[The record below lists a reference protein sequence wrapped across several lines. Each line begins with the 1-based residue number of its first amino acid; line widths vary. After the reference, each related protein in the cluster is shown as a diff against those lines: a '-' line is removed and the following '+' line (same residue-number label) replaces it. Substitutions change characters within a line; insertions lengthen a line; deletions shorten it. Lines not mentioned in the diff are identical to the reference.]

1 MRSFMTFFLLV
12 IAATL
17 QAQDVT
23 VLVAKVK
30 AKLDQVNDYI
40 AEGKMKTDVAFIK
53 APVGKVKVYFRK
65 PDRFKLQ
72 KDGGISILPK
82 GGISINMRSLL
93 TTERFLALD
102 AGTQLL
108 DGQTLR
114 IVKLLPVEENSD
126 VVLTTLY
133 IDEPGLLIKKA
144 ISTTKE
150 NGTYEME
157 MQYGNF
163 RQYALPDK
171 VVISFQTKDYKLPK
185 GVTLEFSDVDKPKTE
200 AEKLRNKK
208 GRIEI
213 TYASYTINKG
223 IAESVFKQ

>member
-1 MRSFMTFFLLV
+1 MRIVLIFLLLG
-12 IAATL
+12 ITSSIYS
-17 QAQDVT
+17 QDVST
-23 VLVAKVK
+23 LVAKVK
-30 AKLDQVNDYI
+30 AKIDQVNDYT

-53 APVGKVKVYFRK
+53 APVGKVKVFFRK

-108 DGQTLR
+108 EGQSLR
-114 IVKLLPVEENSD
+114 IVKLLPVEESSD

-133 IDEPGLLIKKA
+133 IDEPSLLIKKA

-157 MQYGNF
+157 MQYGKF
-163 RQYALPDK
+163 SQYALPDK
-171 VVISFQTKDYKLPK
+171 VIISFRTKDYKLPK
-185 GVTLEFSDVDKPKTE
+185 GVTLEFSDEGKPKTE
-200 AEKLRNKK
+200 AEKLKNRK

-213 TYASYTINKG
+213 SYSSYSINKG
-223 IAESVFKQ
+223 LPDIVFK

>member
-1 MRSFMTFFLLV
+1 MRIVLIFLLLG
-12 IAATL
+12 ITSSIHS
-17 QAQDVT
+17 QDVST
-23 VLVAKVK
+23 LVAKVK
-30 AKLDQVNDYI
+30 AKIDQVNDYT

-53 APVGKVKVYFRK
+53 APVGKVKVFFRK

-108 DGQTLR
+108 EGQSLR
-114 IVKLLPVEENSD
+114 IVKLLPVEESSD

-133 IDEPGLLIKKA
+133 IDEPSLLIKKA

-157 MQYGNF
+157 MQYGKF
-163 RQYALPDK
+163 SQYALPDK
-171 VVISFQTKDYKLPK
+171 VIISFRTKDYKLPK
-185 GVTLEFSDVDKPKTE
+185 GVTLEFSDEGKPKTE
-200 AEKLRNKK
+200 AEKLKNRK

-213 TYASYTINKG
+213 SYSSYSINKG
-223 IAESVFKQ
+223 LPDIVFK

>member
-1 MRSFMTFFLLV
+1 MRLFMTFFLV
-12 IAATL
+12 VTAATL
-17 QAQDVT
+17 QAQDISALVT
-23 VLVAKVK
+23 KVK

-133 IDEPGLLIKKA
+133 IDEPGLLIRKA

-163 RQYALPDK
+163 RQ
-171 VVISFQTKDYKLPK
+171 
-185 GVTLEFSDVDKPKTE
+185 
-200 AEKLRNKK
+200 
-208 GRIEI
+208 
-213 TYASYTINKG
+213 
-223 IAESVFKQ
+223 

>member
-1 MRSFMTFFLLV
+1 MRIVLIFLLLG
-12 IAATL
+12 ITSSIYS
-17 QAQDVT
+17 QDVST
-23 VLVAKVK
+23 LVAKVK
-30 AKLDQVNDYI
+30 AKIDQVNDYT

-53 APVGKVKVYFRK
+53 APVGKVKVFFRK
-65 PDRFKLQ
+65 PDLFKLQ

-108 DGQTLR
+108 EGQSLR
-114 IVKLLPVEENSD
+114 IVKLLPVEESSD

-133 IDEPGLLIKKA
+133 IDEPSLLIKKA

-157 MQYGNF
+157 MQYGKF
-163 RQYALPDK
+163 SQYALPDK
-171 VVISFQTKDYKLPK
+171 VIISFRTKDYKLPK
-185 GVTLEFSDVDKPKTE
+185 GVTLEFSDEGKPKTE
-200 AEKLRNKK
+200 AEKLKNRK

-213 TYASYTINKG
+213 SYSSYSINKG
-223 IAESVFKQ
+223 LPDIVFK

>member
-185 GVTLEFSDVDKPKTE
+185 GVTLELTVM
-200 AEKLRNKK
+200 R
-208 GRIEI
+208 
-213 TYASYTINKG
+213 
-223 IAESVFKQ
+223 